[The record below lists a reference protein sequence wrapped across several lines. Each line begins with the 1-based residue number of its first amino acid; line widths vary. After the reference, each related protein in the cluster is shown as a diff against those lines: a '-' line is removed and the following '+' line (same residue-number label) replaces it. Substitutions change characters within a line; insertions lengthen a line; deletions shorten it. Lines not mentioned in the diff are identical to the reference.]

1 MCGAWTR
8 SALRGKG
15 DMDRRYRRYG
25 RIQLSDM
32 HMLSCEGVG
41 RTLEGKVSVLGLGGM
56 FTRTGEALPP
66 GEALRVRVQGSDAQ
80 LEAESVVRNTANGG
94 MGVEFVEMQ
103 KAQTANLQS
112 LLRNL
117 KIREV
122 V

>member
-1 MCGAWTR
+1 
-8 SALRGKG
+8 
-15 DMDRRYRRYG
+15 MDRRYRRFG
-25 RIQLSDM
+25 RIRLSDA

-56 FTRTGEALPP
+56 FIRTPEALPP
-66 GEALRVRVQGSDAQ
+66 GEALRVRVQGGDAQ
-80 LEAESVVRNTANGG
+80 LEAECVVRNKANGG
-94 MGVEFVEMQ
+94 VGVEFVEMQ

-122 V
+122 G